1 MTIQL
6 IKEKKMKDIE
16 TKDYQLW
23 KEYVEETQARELGF
37 FNDLEVAS
45 EFLAQVSEVPAKF
58 GINEDCS
65 LELIHIVSE
74 VPEKDKYSR
83 MIKSEG
89 YLIIGIG
96 C

>member
-1 MTIQL
+1 MQ
-6 IKEKKMKDIE
+6 DIA
-16 TKDYQLW
+16 TKDHQLW
-23 KEYVEETQARELGF
+23 IEYQQDTGAKEIGF

-83 MIKSEG
+83 MIQSEG

>member
-1 MTIQL
+1 
-6 IKEKKMKDIE
+6 MKDIE

-37 FNDLEVAS
+37 FNELDVAM
-45 EFLAQVSEVPAKF
+45 EFFTHLSEVPAKF

-83 MIKSEG
+83 MIQSEG